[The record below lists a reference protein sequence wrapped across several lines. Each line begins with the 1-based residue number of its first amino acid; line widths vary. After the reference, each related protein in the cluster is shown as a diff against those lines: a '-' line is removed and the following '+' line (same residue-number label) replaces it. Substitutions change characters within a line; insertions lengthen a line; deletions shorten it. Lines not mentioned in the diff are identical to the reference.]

1 MQKKIVNIL
10 FSTRLMGLLF
20 ITYFVAMAVGTFLD
34 RGQDTSP
41 TPYSRVWVYN
51 SWWFTLIHILFVIN
65 FLGNIVRFKLLRK
78 EKITTLIFHIS
89 FILILI
95 GAGITRYISYEGV
108 MPISEGETENTFLS
122 EKTYLE
128 VLVDGEIDGQ
138 PMRRTMDKELMLSS
152 RLSNTFTWNTDF
164 NKDPIKIKANK
175 FIGGAEDGFIE
186 DEAGEYHL
194 KIVETGDGG
203 GRHEHYLK
211 DGELVNMHNVLY
223 AFNKPTDGA
232 INIGFDGEDYTIRSP
247 FEGEYKVMATQTD
260 FTFVKDSVQPLKMR
274 SLYNLQGILFVIP
287 EPAVKGN
294 AGIVEKAIKEKNDQD
309 ALFVDVTVNGETK
322 TVGLLGGKGYSNDK
336 KLIEV
341 GGYKMYLSYGSKSV
355 ELPFAIKL
363 KDFVAEKYPG
373 TESSYASFTSKI
385 TVESD
390 ETFDYDIYM
399 NHVLDHK
406 GYRFF
411 QASFQDEERTTILS
425 VSHDFWG
432 TWVTYIGYF
441 LLYIGMMLIL
451 LDKGSRFGEL
461 KKTLDK
467 IKAKKAKLVMIFLL
481 FAFAKAETA
490 YSQES
495 NTSSVVVQD
504 TIATLE
510 QEEAPAIN
518 ILPSDGG
525 DHSNENKELTNAQ
538 IDSIIVASAPSA
550 EHAAK
555 FGRMIIQD
563 DGGRMMPI
571 NTYAS
576 MLLRKISRSD
586 SYAGLNA
593 DQVMLSMM
601 ENPFIWNNVEILY
614 LKKGND
620 SIRNVIGVPSD
631 VKKFKV
637 LDFFDKDF
645 KYKLEPY
652 LAQAFSE
659 ATPTIIDKEF
669 RDVALR
675 LGLLDRTL
683 SKKIL
688 KILPK
693 VNDPNNTWVSPI
705 AAGDGGYRATDSV
718 IAHQIF
724 PAYLLSLRKARIDG
738 DYTDADKILLGLERF
753 QRRLGGDI
761 MPSAEKIDAEI
772 LYNNNDPFTKLY
784 WLYMLA
790 AFFMMT
796 FVIIEIFNPSKL
808 VSLMVNAGLV
818 IITIL
823 FLLHTGSLIWRW
835 YISGH
840 APWSDAYESVLY
852 VGWATMFFGL
862 AISIQDWTL
871 TRKVYS
877 IQKVSKALIPFGI
890 VGATVASLG
899 DILFGK
905 KGSTLTVASIA
916 FVTGFILWA
925 ASMNWMN
932 PEIAN
937 LQAVLNSYWLM
948 IHTAVIVASYGP
960 FTIGA
965 ILGIVSLFLMIF
977 TTEKNKAK
985 MDLNIK
991 ELTVINEM
999 ALTVGMV
1006 LLAIGTFLGGQ
1017 WANESWGRYWGWDP
1031 KETWALISLI
1041 VYAFVIHM
1049 RLIPGLRGRWLFN
1062 LFAVIALGSI
1072 LFTYFGV
1079 NFYLSGLHAYQS
1091 GGDIA
1096 NQKIIIAV
1104 SAIALL
1110 GFLSYRKYA
1119 KYYKKS

>member
-1 MQKKIVNIL
+1 MQKKLVNIL

-34 RGQDTSP
+34 RGQETSP

-65 FLGNIVRFKLLRK
+65 FLGNIFRFKLLRK
-78 EKITTLIFHIS
+78 EKITTLIFHLS

-95 GAGITRYISYEGV
+95 GAGITRYISFEGV
-108 MPISEGETENTFLS
+108 MPISEGETATTFLS

-128 VLVDGEIDGQ
+128 LLVQGDIDGQ
-138 PMRRTMDKELMLSS
+138 PMQRTLDKELMLST
-152 RLSNTFTWNTDF
+152 RLNNDFTWDTDF
-164 NKDPIKIKANK
+164 NNNPIEVKFNK
-175 FIGGAEDGFIE
+175 FIGGAEEGLIE
-186 DEAGEYHL
+186 DKTGKYHL

-203 GRHEHYLK
+203 GRHEHYLEE
-211 DGELVNMHNVLY
+211 GELVNMHNVLY

-232 INIGFDGEDYTIRSP
+232 INIGFDGENYTIRSP
-247 FEGEYKVMATQTD
+247 FEGAYKVMATQTD
-260 FTFVKDSVQPLKMR
+260 YPFVKDSVQPLQLR
-274 SLYNLQGILFVIP
+274 SLYNLQGLLFVIP
-287 EPAVKGN
+287 EPAVKGKV
-294 AGIVEKAIKEKNDQD
+294 GIVEKAIKQKNEQD
-309 ALFVDVTVNGETK
+309 ALFVDVTANGETK

-341 GGYKMYLSYGSKSV
+341 GGYKMYLSYGSKSIP
-355 ELPFAIKL
+355 LPFGIKL
-363 KDFVAEKYPG
+363 NDFIAEKYPG

-385 TVESD
+385 TVED
-390 ETFDYDIYM
+390 EASFDYDIYM

-411 QASFQDEERTTILS
+411 QASFKDDERTTILS

-441 LLYIGMMLIL
+441 LLYLGMMLIL
-451 LDKGSRFGEL
+451 FDKGSRFGDL
-461 KKTLDK
+461 KRALDK
-467 IKAKKAKLVMIFLL
+467 IKMKKSKLAMILVL

-490 YSQES
+490 FSQDI
-495 NTSSVVVQD
+495 NTSAVVVQD
-504 TIATLE
+504 SIPTVGLTEDPIIA
-510 QEEAPAIN
+510 I
-518 ILPSDGG
+518 PSAEDAHE
-525 DHSNENKELTNAQ
+525 DKNRPLTKFQ
-538 IDSIIVASAPSA
+538 IDSLIKANAVPA

-555 FGRMIIQD
+555 FGRMVVQD
-563 DGGRMMPI
+563 GGGRMMPI

-576 MLLRKISRSD
+576 LLLRKISRSD
-586 SYAGLNA
+586 NYAGLNA
-593 DQVMLSMM
+593 DQVLLSMM
-601 ENPFIWNNVEILY
+601 ENPFIWNSAEILY

-631 VKKFKV
+631 VKNFKV
-637 LDFFDKDF
+637 LDFFTDDF
-645 KYKLEPY
+645 QYKLEPY
-652 LAQAFSE
+652 LDRAFSE
-659 ATPTIIDKEF
+659 ATPSIIDKEF
-669 RDVALR
+669 RDISLR
-675 LGLLDRTL
+675 LGLLNRTL
-683 SKKIL
+683 SKANL

-693 VNDPNNTWVSPI
+693 PNDQNNTWISPI
-705 AAGDGGYRATDSV
+705 EVQDAGYRATDSV
-718 IAHQIF
+718 IANQIF

-738 DYTDADKILLGLERF
+738 DYSDADKILAGIEKF
-753 QRRLGGDI
+753 QRRVSNDI
-761 MPSAEKIDAEI
+761 MPTAEKIDAEI
-772 LYNNNDPFTKLY
+772 LYNTNDPFTKLY

-790 AFFMMT
+790 ALFMMI
-796 FVIIEIFNPSKL
+796 FVITEIFSPSKFVSFMVQLGTIL
-808 VSLMVNAGLV
+808 V
-818 IITIL
+818 TIL

-840 APWSDAYESVLY
+840 APWSNAYESVLY

-862 AISIQDWTL
+862 SISIQNWVATQ
-871 TRKVYS
+871 KIYS
-877 IQKVSKALIPFGI
+877 IQKMSKILMPFAI
-890 VGATVASLG
+890 VGAGVASLG

-905 KGSTLTVASIA
+905 KGSNLTVASTA

-932 PEIAN
+932 PEIEN

-960 FTIGA
+960 FTLGA

-977 TTEKNKAK
+977 TTNKNKVK

-1062 LFAVIALGSI
+1062 LLSIIALGSI

-1096 NQKIIIAV
+1096 NQKIII
-1104 SAIALL
+1104 SAAFIAIL

-1119 KYYKKS
+1119 TYYKKS